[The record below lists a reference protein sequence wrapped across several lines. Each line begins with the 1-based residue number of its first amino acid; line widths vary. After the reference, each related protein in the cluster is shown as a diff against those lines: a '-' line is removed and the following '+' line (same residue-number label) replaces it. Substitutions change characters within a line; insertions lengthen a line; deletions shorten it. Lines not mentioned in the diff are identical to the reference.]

1 MRAWLVEE
9 ITDDGTMVFTDCPR
23 PLAADGCV
31 VRVEASGANF
41 LDTLM
46 IRGRYQS
53 KPALPFIPGIEVAGT
68 VVEAAPGSRFQPG
81 DRICALLDHGGF
93 AEYAAVPAIGAER
106 IPDDFPIRDAV
117 TLPVIFPTAYLA
129 LKDRAGLRP
138 GETVLVH
145 AGAGGVGSAAIQLA
159 RHWGARVIATA
170 AGAEKLAICRSLG
183 ADDVI
188 DYSAEPLVERVREI
202 TGGAGVDVV
211 VDPVGGKVAVDSLR
225 CLAWAGRLVI
235 VGFAGGAI
243 ADLPSNRL
251 LLKNAAAMGVYWGE
265 YRRHHP
271 ERVSE
276 IFADLFDLRRQG
288 AITPLVRDVFPLAE
302 APRALAALAGR
313 QTVGKVV
320 LVP

>member
-1 MRAWLVEE
+1 MRGWLVEE
-9 ITDDGTMVFTDCPR
+9 ITDEGTMVFKDCPR
-23 PLAADGCV
+23 PAAANGCIV
-31 VRVEASGANF
+31 KVEAAGANF

-53 KPALPFIPGIEVAGT
+53 KPQLPFIPGIEVAGT
-68 VVEAAPGSRFQPG
+68 IVEAAPGSRFQTG

-93 AEYAAVPAIGAER
+93 AEYAAVPEVGAEK
-106 IPDDFPIRDAV
+106 IPDDFPMSDAV
-117 TLPVIFPTAYLA
+117 TLPVIFPTAHVA
-129 LKDRAGLRP
+129 LKDRAGLKA

-170 AGAEKLAICRSLG
+170 AGAEKLAICRTLG
-183 ADDVI
+183 ADETI
-188 DYSAEPLVERVREI
+188 DYAAEPIVERVREI
-202 TGGAGVDVV
+202 TAGKGVDVV
-211 VDPVGGKVAVDSLR
+211 IDPVGGKVAVDSLR
-225 CLAWAGRLVI
+225 CLAWGGRLVI

-251 LLKNAAAMGVYWGE
+251 LLKNAAAMGVFWGE
-265 YRRHHP
+265 YRRHHS
-271 ERVSE
+271 ERVPE
-276 IFADLFDLRRQG
+276 IFAELFELRRQG
-288 AITPLVRDVFPLAE
+288 AIAPLVRDVFPLAE